1 MANARIITAEEHDVV
16 ISREQCCGIYNCVL
30 IERRETSSARNQGNL
45 VQDSASALAAFCQ
58 LCLPISSPLTSA
70 TFNVVVATSFVLP
83 WRASLLALLTFL
95 SPSLVVLRA
104 FPHFADHLPD
114 HV

>member
-1 MANARIITAEEHDVV
+1 MLW
-16 ISREQCCGIYNCVL
+16 YNCVL

-45 VQDSASALAAFCQ
+45 VQDKDSASALAAFCQ

-70 TFNVVVATSFVLP
+70 TFNVVVPTPLVLP
-83 WRASLLALLTFL
+83 WRASLLAPLAFL
-95 SPSLVVLRA
+95 FPSLVVPRA

-114 HV
+114 HLN